1 MNMCLCAYM
10 YIYTT
15 MHVWKPE
22 DNLKDLVL
30 SFQYVGS
37 FWAFNS
43 CPEAYNLPTNTSLY
57 IFEKN
62 YSL

>member
-1 MNMCLCAYM
+1 MNICLCAYM
-10 YIYTT
+10 YMYTT

-22 DNLKDLVL
+22 DNLKDLAL

-37 FWAFNS
+37 GHS
-43 CPEAYNLPTNTSLY
+43 TLVLKLIIYPLTHLC
-57 IFEKN
+57 IFLKQN